1 MEAVLD
7 KLLAMTST
15 ADQVV
20 MVSAVALEKI
30 IELRDN
36 ETDSESLGLRI
47 EVTGSRGVDYTYDL
61 AFQVLSEADD
71 GDLLIESEGL
81 TVVIPGDDAEKLQG
95 SELDIP
101 SHDGQSGLVLRN
113 PNRPMSAPSDGP
125 IELTGDIPT
134 QVQQLLDARINPS
147 IAAHGGWAELVTVED
162 DTVVV
167 RLGGGCQ
174 GCGMAKATVTAGIE
188 QTIIEHIPSITK
200 VVDVTDH
207 QSGENP
213 YYAPA

>member
-1 MEAVLD
+1 
-7 KLLAMTST
+7 MTST
-15 ADQVV
+15 ADQVLTV
-20 MVSAVALEKI
+20 TPVALEKI
-30 IELRDN
+30 TELRNN
-36 ETDSESLGLRI
+36 ETDAESLGLRI
-47 EVTGSRGVDYTYDL
+47 EITGTRGVDYTYDL
-61 AFQVLSEADD
+61 AFQVISEADES
-71 GDLLIESEGL
+71 DLRIKTGGL
-81 TVVIPGDDAEKLQG
+81 TVVIPADDAEKLQG

-113 PNRPMSAPSDGP
+113 PNRPISEPTDGP
-125 IELTGDIPT
+125 IELTGEIPE
-134 QVQQLLDARINPS
+134 QIQQLLEARINPA
-147 IAAHGGWAELVTVED
+147 IAAHGGWAELVAVED

-188 QTIIEHIPSITK
+188 QTIMEHIPSITR